1 MFNPKQLQKQIE
13 EAQKVQAELQ
23 GALEALRV
31 EGSAGGGMV
40 KVTADGNGQVKAVK
54 IEPAVV
60 DPDDLSLLED
70 LVLAAVGEAQ
80 RKAREAQNE
89 EVQRRMGGLLGGM
102 GIGR

>member
-1 MFNPKQLQKQIE
+1 MFNPKQFQKQIE

-23 GALEALRV
+23 EALEALRV

-40 KVTADGNGQVKAVK
+40 KVTADGNGKVKAVK
-54 IEPAVV
+54 IEPTVV
-60 DPDDLSLLED
+60 DPDDLGLLED

>member
-1 MFNPKQLQKQIE
+1 LFNPKQLQKQIE

-23 GALEALRV
+23 EALEALRV

-40 KVTADGNGQVKAVK
+40 KVTADGNGKVKAVK
-54 IEPAVV
+54 IEPTVV
-60 DPDDLSLLED
+60 DPDDLGLLED

-80 RKAREAQNE
+80 RKAREAQSE

>member
-1 MFNPKQLQKQIE
+1 LFNPKQLQKQIE
-13 EAQKVQAELQ
+13 EAQKVQADLQ
-23 GALEALRV
+23 EALEALRV

-54 IEPAVV
+54 IEPTVV